1 MTDQDKFINHIS
13 NNYETLKRKFTRACR
28 DLQLELTDDIFQDTI
43 LKCYESIQRKG
54 KLNDTTEYGM
64 ECYFF
69 QSLKMNIKRETQYA
83 RNQKRDAN
91 VTSDNIHTLY
101 EDWSNNNKTT
111 SREKLLSDLYKDFSV
126 LYICK
131 MVEMNFDEEHFYL
144 FRVKY
149 LVPEMTYKKLAETSK
164 LKKVRQKVAEVKQWL
179 KENITREMIR
189 AEFNE
194 IYGGL
199 LDD

>member
-1 MTDQDKFINHIS
+1 MTDQERFISHIS
-13 NNYETLKRKFTRACR
+13 QHYDELKRKFTKACR
-28 DLQLELTDDIFQDTI
+28 DLQLTLTDDLYQDTI

-111 SREKLLSDLYKDFSV
+111 SREKLLSDLYKDFAV

-179 KENITREMIR
+179 KDNITKEEIKK
-189 AEFNE
+189 EFNE
-194 IYGGL
+194 IYGNL
-199 LDD
+199 FDD

>member
-1 MTDQDKFINHIS
+1 MTDQEKFINHIS
-13 NNYETLKRKFTRACR
+13 KNYDELKRKFTRACR
-28 DLQLELTDDIFQDTI
+28 DLQLTLTDDLYQDTI

-101 EDWSNNNKTT
+101 EGWYNENMT
-111 SREKLLSDLYKDFSV
+111 STRIKLLNDLYKDFSV

-179 KENITREMIR
+179 KDNITKEEIKK
-189 AEFNE
+189 EFNE
-194 IYGGL
+194 IYGNL
-199 LDD
+199 FDE

>member
-1 MTDQDKFINHIS
+1 MTDQEKFINHIS
-13 NNYETLKRKFTRACR
+13 KNYETLKRKYTRACR
-28 DLQLELTDDIFQDTI
+28 DLQLTLTDDLYQDTI

>member
-13 NNYETLKRKFTRACR
+13 KNYDTLKRKFTRACR
-28 DLQLELTDDIFQDTI
+28 DLQLTLTDDLYQDTI

-69 QSLKMNIKRETQYA
+69 QSLKMNAKRETQYA
-83 RNQKRDAN
+83 RNLKRDGN
-91 VTSDNIHTLY
+91 INSDNIHTLY
-101 EDWSNNNKTT
+101 EDWYNENMT
-111 SREKLLSDLYKDFSV
+111 STRIKLLNDLYADFAV

-131 MVEMNFDEEHFYL
+131 MVEINFDEEHFYL

-179 KENITREMIR
+179 KDNVSQEDIKRE
-189 AEFNE
+189 FWD
-194 IYGGL
+194 IYGSL
-199 LDD
+199 FDD